1 MEHVDVVTKKNK
13 HKTKKTECNL
23 QCDQFEEKNTH
34 STLKLKNTS
43 ANTNTKQ
50 IKRHIKR
57 KTKAEKIRQSV
68 CFLVK

>member
-13 HKTKKTECNL
+13 HKTKRQSAIFSAINL
-23 QCDQFEEKNTH
+23 KKKKHTQHIEIE
-34 STLKLKNTS
+34 S